1 MRWTALTKSRT
12 FERGNYM
19 YRYIL
24 IFLLTLPVL
33 ATGQSLRNSNF
44 TWVAQQAQNLAS
56 GTIQEQ
62 HAVFNSYGIK
72 KFEMIQHSATVV
84 FTVTSQQGAWKD
96 ISQEG
101 ETSFSVQIDNQH
113 GTITVGR
120 NSEGPY
126 LILDMT
132 PSRPDGINFKYFI
145 SSLTVHE

>member
-1 MRWTALTKSRT
+1 
-12 FERGNYM
+12 M

-24 IFLLTLPVL
+24 IFLLGLPTLS
-33 ATGQSLRNSNF
+33 AGQNLRSNNF
-44 TWVAQQAQNLAS
+44 MWVAQRAQNLAS
-56 GTIQEQ
+56 DTIQEQ
-62 HAVFNSYGIK
+62 RAVFYSYGSK
-72 KFEMIQHSATVV
+72 KFEMIQHSARVV
-84 FTVTSQQGAWKD
+84 FTVTSQQGTWKD

-101 ETSFSVQIDNQH
+101 ETSFSVLIDNQP

>member
-1 MRWTALTKSRT
+1 
-12 FERGNYM
+12 M

-24 IFLLTLPVL
+24 IFLLALPTV
-33 ATGQSLRNSNF
+33 AASQSMRNSNF

-56 GTIQEQ
+56 DTIQEQ
-62 HAVFNSYGIK
+62 HAVFKSYGTK

-84 FTVTSQQGAWKD
+84 FTVTSQQGTWTD

-101 ETSFSVQIDNQH
+101 EIRFSVHTDNH
-113 GTITVGR
+113 PGAITVGR

-126 LILDMT
+126 LIVDMT